1 MKSASNGLHINGVF
15 SCLHI
20 EKVTGADKKNLE
32 INIICD
38 ITKMVWYSKQK

>member
-1 MKSASNGLHINGVF
+1 MKSASNRLHINGGF

-20 EKVTGADKKNLE
+20 EKVTGAEKNLE

-38 ITKMVWYSKQK
+38 IIKLV

>member
-1 MKSASNGLHINGVF
+1 MDLQNDGLHINGVF

-38 ITKMVWYSKQK
+38 IIKMVWYSKQK